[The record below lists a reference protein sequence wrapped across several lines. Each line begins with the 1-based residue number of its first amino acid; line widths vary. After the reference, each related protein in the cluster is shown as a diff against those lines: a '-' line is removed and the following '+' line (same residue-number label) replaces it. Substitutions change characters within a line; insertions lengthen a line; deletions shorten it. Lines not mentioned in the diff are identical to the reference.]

1 MGSVVP
7 DPVWVL
13 GEWEMSANRFSK
25 LPQESLL
32 QARHS
37 CGPWDERAQELAQKK
52 TPGKGKGC
60 QDAEWFTPTGRL

>member
-1 MGSVVP
+1 MP

-13 GEWEMSANRFSK
+13 GEWEMSANRISR

-37 CGPWDERAQELAQKK
+37 CAPGNEGAQELAQKK
-52 TPGKGKGC
+52 MPGKGKGC
-60 QDAEWFTPTGRL
+60 QDAVFYPHWQIMNL